1 MNIVRDLRIKKGV
14 QQKEL
19 ALELGISSAAVSNW
33 EKGKSDPS
41 GERLKK
47 LSDYFG
53 VDEGVIL
60 GRGSFHQATADLFVP
75 EDPAICGKS
84 ETEQILERLLKQLDN
99 QPRTQ
104 EARILAKGVDQLQP
118 EQREQALAVV
128 RAMFAQHS
136 DYFEKGSSNDS
147 EH

>member
-1 MNIVRDLRIKKGV
+1 MNIVRDLRIRKGI

-53 VDEGVIL
+53 VEEQEIL
-60 GRGSFHQATADLFVP
+60 GYGSQQQTKLFVP
-75 EDPAICGKS
+75 EDPALCGKS
-84 ETEQILERLLKQLDN
+84 ETEQIIDRLLKQLDN
-99 QPRTQ
+99 QPRTP
-104 EARILAKGVDQLQP
+104 EARLLAKGVDRMNP
-118 EQREQALAVV
+118 ERRKAFTDMMVK
-128 RAMFAQHS
+128 MCP
-136 DYFEKGSSNDS
+136 DIFEKGSETNDT
-147 EH
+147 